1 MEAAARGET
10 VTRTVQTGFDAE
22 TGRPIYETQNLDLK
36 PLPKIVV
43 VVDEMA
49 DLMIVAGKAVEGSI
63 QRLAQMARDAGVHLI
78 MATPRPSVDVIT
90 GTLQATFQT
99 RIRLQG
105 PSQLAKSETSRTG
118 KE

>member
-43 VVDEMA
+43 IVDEMA
-49 DLMIVAGKAVEGSI
+49 DLQIVAGKEVEGSI
-63 QRLAQMARDAGVHLI
+63 QRLPQIARAAGVHLLLV
-78 MATPRPSVDVIT
+78 TQPPSVAVIHAP
-90 GTLQATFQT
+90 LQPNFTT
-99 RIRLQG
+99 PILLQV
-105 PSQLAKSETSRTG
+105 PSQLDTHTLPQRKI
-118 KE
+118 